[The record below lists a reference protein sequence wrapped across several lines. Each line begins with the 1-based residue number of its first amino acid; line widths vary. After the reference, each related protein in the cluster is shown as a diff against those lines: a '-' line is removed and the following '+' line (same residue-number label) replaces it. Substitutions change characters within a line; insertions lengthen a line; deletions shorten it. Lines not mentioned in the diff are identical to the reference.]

1 MANTNELLL
10 RITAQLD
17 RTFGNAVNS
26 ATIGVL
32 ELGEKVTEATKRV
45 DKLNKVV
52 KGRREVELMAQ
63 RFDKAQARVEALAQ
77 EMAQATNPSVTLQR
91 SYAKATQ
98 VAEHYKTQLDELNRS
113 LELQEKAAQTA
124 GMSIQELS
132 NKRKAES
139 NALTAQTDAIEKVA
153 QQDARLLDSQE
164 TAMNRRMEGLAQ
176 IAEGMVVFD
185 KIKAPLDSAMS
196 FETQTKELQ
205 KYTDLADDLM
215 QINLQK
221 SQNSALSYGDMADIQ
236 AAGLQAGIVDA
247 NNVDEIVKYTDLV
260 NNAALAFDMTG
271 ESAGTA
277 FAAIQSQITGSIAE
291 TERMFDVVNAI
302 SNVSNSSASDLLT
315 VIQRSGGI
323 VKNFTALSTE
333 QIAALSAAF
342 RASSASADEAATSQA
357 SFIAALT
364 KGKGASTTQ
373 IEGFERLGINA
384 EALTQKLLTGPQN
397 AQEAIE
403 QLFDSLRALDETERA
418 DVMTKIFGG
427 DKGLL
432 NAVAS
437 ILGQTDV
444 LLGKPLEVAS
454 NEQNFNGSMAKEAA
468 IQAETV
474 ANQQK
479 IFQNN
484 IEALKTIVGQSLLP
498 IWNEVLG
505 VGIKALQFVSDLARE
520 NPGLIKSIAYIVAG
534 FISLKFA
541 LGSVVIAFSSVQT
554 MITRGLIIANNLRK
568 AYLVF
573 NGVIKSTGFFMTALS
588 KIVGSSIKGFK
599 TLKLAILGG
608 GKALIRYTKNMA
620 LAIASV
626 IKFSAIGL
634 KNLVLWLAKSA
645 ASLAVSS
652 ARMIA
657 LGVASL
663 ATSAKIV
670 ATRVALMAYTAAV
683 GASSLALKAYAAGTA
698 AVSVAMTAFAGVA
711 KGLRI
716 AMAAL
721 NVVIRANPLGII
733 LTVIGA
739 LIAAGVWLW
748 QNWDLV
754 KTKLTELWAKFGEIF
769 PGIATFVTNAFNLI
783 SNTIQGVLDFII
795 NLVSAVFAGDWQ
807 KAWDLITGIFSSV
820 WEGIKNLGAQA
831 VDWLIGKVMGLV
843 NTVKD
848 GFNAVLDFFGI
859 GDDKEVKVTKQ
870 EDILQKLET
879 NTPAIAQA
887 ERAQQLQRPATF
899 DPAQTG
905 AQAVT
910 AVTEPQVRLSETQ
923 APVMVQTEQA
933 QQLQRP
939 AIFNPAQTGAQAVME
954 VAGPQVRLSETQAPV
969 MVQTEQAQQLQR
981 PAIFNPAQTGAQAV
995 MEVAGPQVRLSETQ
1009 APVMVQTE
1017 RAQQLQR
1024 PATFDP
1030 AQTGVQNV
1038 ISVTGQ
1044 QAQLVQN
1051 QTPVIEQTNVPFL
1064 AEGGIVSQPT
1074 LALIGEG
1081 QESEVVMPL
1090 SKLEA
1095 FVNQPEINQPA
1106 NQNQTQSI
1114 VINFNP
1120 VINLQGNSGQSG
1132 QQDPYAEV
1140 KRALSEGATN
1150 LRRELLELL
1159 RREGRLSYD

>member
-139 NALTAQTDAIEKVA
+139 NALTAQTDAIEKIA
-153 QQDARLLDSQE
+153 QTDARLADAQE
-164 TAMNRRMEGLAQ
+164 TAMNRRLEGFAQ
-176 IAEGMVVFD
+176 IAEGMAVFD
-185 KIKAPLDSAMS
+185 KIKAPLDSAMA

-364 KGKGASTTQ
+364 KGKGASNTQ

-384 EALTQKLLTGPQN
+384 EALTQKLLTGPKN

-479 IFQNN
+479 IFENN
-484 IEALKTIVGQSLLP
+484 IEALKTTVGQGLLP
-498 IWNEVLG
+498 VWNEVLG
-505 VGIKALQFVSDLARE
+505 VGIKTLQFISDVARE
-520 NPGLIKSIAYIVAG
+520 NPVLVKGITLAISG
-534 FISLKFA
+534 FIGLKFA
-541 LGSVVIAFSSVQT
+541 LGGAMMAFSSVQT
-554 MITRGLIIANNLRK
+554 VLIRGQMAINTLRK
-568 AYLVF
+568 AYFVF
-573 NGVIKSTGFFMTALS
+573 NGALKSTGLAMAALS
-588 KIVGSSIKGFK
+588 KVVGISVKGFK
-599 TLKLAILGG
+599 ALKLAILGG
-608 GKALIRYTKNMA
+608 GKALIRYAKNMA
-620 LAIASV
+620 LATASV

-652 ARMIA
+652 ARMVA

-670 ATRVALMAYTAAV
+670 ATRVALIAYTAAV

-807 KAWDLITGIFSSV
+807 KAWDLITGIFSTV

-843 NTVKD
+843 NTVRD
-848 GFNAVLDFFGI
+848 GFNAVLDFIGI
-859 GDDKEVKVTKQ
+859 GDDDKEVKVTK
-870 EDILQKLET
+870 EEKILQQLET
-879 NTPAIAQA
+879 NAPEIS
-887 ERAQQLQRPATF
+887 RVLQQENLAYQ
-899 DPAQTG
+899 
-905 AQAVT
+905 
-910 AVTEPQVRLSETQ
+910 
-923 APVMVQTEQA
+923 
-933 QQLQRP
+933 
-939 AIFNPAQTGAQAVME
+939 
-954 VAGPQVRLSETQAPV
+954 
-969 MVQTEQAQQLQR
+969 
-981 PAIFNPAQTGAQAV
+981 
-995 MEVAGPQVRLSETQ
+995 
-1009 APVMVQTE
+1009 
-1017 RAQQLQR
+1017 AQQLQR

-1030 AQTGVQNV
+1030 AQTGVQAVTAVTEPQVRLSESQAPVMVQTERAQQLQKPATFDPAQTGAQAV
-1038 ISVTGQ
+1038 IDVTGQ

-1051 QTPVIEQTNVPFL
+1051 QMPAIKQTNVPFL

-1081 QESEVVMPL
+1081 QESEAVMPL

-1106 NQNQTQSI
+1106 NQTQTESI
-1114 VINFNP
+1114 VVNFNP
-1120 VINLQGNSGQSG
+1120 VINLQGERGQSS
-1132 QQDPYAEV
+1132 QDPYAEV